1 MSSGSPVDGEVA
13 AVGKHAPYPFEGAE
27 AEIVKPQLA
36 DGYLEEEDDDSRQF
50 DGNEAE
56 SGAKTKSQAVEQ
68 DGTNDRLHDVTR
80 QHHRY
85 KDQHPRNH
93 HEHLVFHL
101 DEQRQQQSA
110 YGIEQ
115 QDVAASDK
123 HQMAEADAGQYQ
135 HAAHEERY
143 TSSGKYQRES
153 YAKQHREDGV
163 ELAVDK
169 GKLQESHRLV
179 YFSSGHHRLF
189 IRREEGPQCKLR
201 EIGQRDVCQC
211 QSPKNI
217 EYQVTLLFC
226 RRSKFLCH
234 HGCKDKHFFC
244 KPSTKKQQK
253 ITFSAHL

>member
-1 MSSGSPVDGEVA
+1 MTRHNLPQPFASPLFQEGKHRRITVGIAKPGGEVGLRDALFRRLCPPEVIERSREVDA
-13 AVGKHAPYPFEGAE
+13 AK
-27 AEIVKPQLA
+27 L
-36 DGYLEEEDDDSRQF
+36 RQ
-50 DGNEAE
+50 GI
-56 SGAKTKSQAVEQ
+56 
-68 DGTNDRLHDVTR
+68 
-80 QHHRY
+80 QHHRH

-115 QDVAASDK
+115 QDIAAPDK

-143 TSSGKYQRES
+143 TPSGKYQRES

-169 GKLQESHRLV
+169 GKLQESHHLV

-253 ITFSAHL
+253 ITFSAYL